1 MENMK
6 YFQLIGLILGVAVF
20 VGCETTQTAGQGNQE
35 RKRLAA
41 IEQEKQAAANT
52 DEAEQ
57 NLWSAQEA
65 RMNRESNPA
74 VNPVHP

>member
-1 MENMK
+1 MK
-6 YFQLIGLILGVAVF
+6 QLQLIGLIVC
-20 VGCETTQTAGQGNQE
+20 VGLVVSCETTQTAGQGNQE